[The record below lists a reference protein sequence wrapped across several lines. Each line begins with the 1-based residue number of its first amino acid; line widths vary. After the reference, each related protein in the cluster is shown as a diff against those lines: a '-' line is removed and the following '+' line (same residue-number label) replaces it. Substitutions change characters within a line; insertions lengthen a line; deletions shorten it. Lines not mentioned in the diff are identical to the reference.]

1 MEAEIGVMPPQAE
14 ACQGVPAPSSS
25 RERHKGC
32 SLEASEGT
40 SSVNTLSSDFPPP
53 ELWGDKCRS
62 KPPRLRHFVTAA
74 LGFDTS
80 RLSFPFQ
87 AFSAPVLP
95 RSDCLERQ
103 VRRGEG
109 TCYRGSGVGS
119 GR

>member
-25 RERHKGC
+25 WERHKGC

-80 RLSFPFQ
+80 RLCSP
-87 AFSAPVLP
+87 LP
-95 RSDCLERQ
+95 GILSPCPPQE
-103 VRRGEG
+103 
-109 TCYRGSGVGS
+109 
-119 GR
+119 